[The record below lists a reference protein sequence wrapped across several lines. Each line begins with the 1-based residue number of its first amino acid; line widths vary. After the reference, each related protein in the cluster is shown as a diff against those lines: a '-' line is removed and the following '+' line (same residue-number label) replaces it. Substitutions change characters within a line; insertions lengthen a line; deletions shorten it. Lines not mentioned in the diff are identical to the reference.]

1 MRHFIMVNTLHIPR
15 ENQLRAAAVL
25 EHVLQTKGQIL
36 GFGRAL
42 MAGRWARL
50 RTCFA
55 TASRLALQPLE
66 PAAHDAFS
74 GADDY
79 APSPAYAWVRQ
90 LDGGDATATLRDAGV
105 VGRPGDA
112 YGANESFVRLELLMR
127 EATFDVMIDK
137 LCRLVK

>member
-55 TASRLALQPLE
+55 TASRLRVSTTVLPRGLTKPKYPL
-66 PAAHDAFS
+66 AN
-74 GADDY
+74 
-79 APSPAYAWVRQ
+79 
-90 LDGGDATATLRDAGV
+90 
-105 VGRPGDA
+105 
-112 YGANESFVRLELLMR
+112 ANEGVGTTSGR
-127 EATFDVMIDK
+127 TGSTS
-137 LCRLVK
+137 